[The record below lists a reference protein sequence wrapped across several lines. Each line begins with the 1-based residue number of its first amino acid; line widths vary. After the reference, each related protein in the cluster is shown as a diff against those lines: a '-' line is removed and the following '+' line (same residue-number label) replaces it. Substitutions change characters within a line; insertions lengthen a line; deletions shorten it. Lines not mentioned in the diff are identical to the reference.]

1 MLIQLRRSLVVVV
14 FSILL
19 LGLAYPLATTG
30 VAQLIFPHQANGS
43 LGPNGS
49 ALIGQKW
56 TGTKW
61 FHGRPGSYNA
71 MASGASNLGP
81 LSKTLEAHVAKRVS
95 AWHKVGVT
103 PTAELVTSSASGLD
117 PDISPAS
124 AYAQIPMVA
133 KARHLTPAVLHHLI
147 SSQVHGRQFGFLGAP
162 YVNVLSLNEALNHL
176 H

>member
-1 MLIQLRRSLVVVV
+1 MLIQLRRSVVVIV

-19 LGLAYPLATTG
+19 FGLAYPLATTG
-30 VAQLIFPHQANGS
+30 VAQVLFPHQANGS

-56 TGTKW
+56 TGTRW
-61 FHGRPGSYNA
+61 FHGRPGAYDA
-71 MASGASNLGP
+71 TASGPSNLGP
-81 LSKTLEAHVAKRVS
+81 LSKTLEAHVAERVA
-95 AWHKVGVT
+95 AWHKLGVN

-133 KARHLTPAVLHHLI
+133 KARHVSTAVLHALV
-147 SSQVHGRQFGFLGAP
+147 SSQVHGRQLGFLGSP
-162 YVNVLSLNEALNHL
+162 YVNVLSLDEALAHL
-176 H
+176 R

>member
-19 LGLAYPLATTG
+19 FGLAYPLAVTG
-30 VAQLIFPHQANGS
+30 VAQLVFPHQANGS

-61 FHGRPGSYNA
+61 FHGRPGAYNA

-81 LSKTLEAHVAKRVS
+81 LSKTLEAHVAKRAA
-95 AWHKVGVT
+95 AWRKVGVT
-103 PTAELVTSSASGLD
+103 PTEELVTSSASGLD

-124 AYAQIPMVA
+124 AYVQIPMVA
-133 KARHLTPAVLHHLI
+133 KARHLSPSVLHRLVA
-147 SSQVHGRQFGFLGAP
+147 SQVHGRQFGFLGAP
-162 YVNVLSLNEALNHL
+162 YVNVLSLNQALARL